1 MIFPV
6 CAMADESAIF
16 IRDTQVTCLGEIK
29 DFSPNMIM
37 RGRDAMTIRLIA
49 SDLDGTLYRD
59 DKTISE
65 RTKNTLAEAAKRKI
79 CFVPVTGRSI
89 LGVDRLIRELPWM
102 SEYTGDCPNG
112 TPKRAGSRIPVSTGR
127 IPSSGCSRC
136 LSCDQRRK
144 RVMRDGNH
152 NCGRTVFL

>member
-1 MIFPV
+1 MKQVSMTFPV

-65 RTKNTLAEAAKRKI
+65 RTKNTLWTRI
-79 CFVPVTGRSI
+79 C
-89 LGVDRLIRELPWM
+89 
-102 SEYTGDCPNG
+102 
-112 TPKRAGSRIPVSTGR
+112 RIKT
-127 IPSSGCSRC
+127 C
-136 LSCDQRRK
+136 
-144 RVMRDGNH
+144 
-152 NCGRTVFL
+152 